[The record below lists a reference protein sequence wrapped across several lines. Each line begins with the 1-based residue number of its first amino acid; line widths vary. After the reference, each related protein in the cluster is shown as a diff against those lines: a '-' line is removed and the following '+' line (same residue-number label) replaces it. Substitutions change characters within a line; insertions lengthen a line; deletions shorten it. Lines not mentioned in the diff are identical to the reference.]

1 MNIGGPALHVSLLSA
16 GLNQKGYEHLLVA
29 GSESEREGNLAD
41 LATKEGVKIRPLP
54 ALGREI
60 SPPRDIFCLLQLRRI
75 LRDYQPDIVH
85 THTAKAG
92 FIGRMAGLLERV
104 PVLAHT
110 FHGHVLTGYFSLFQE
125 ALFRRLE
132 AWLAART
139 QLLITVSEAVADDLA
154 RLGVASRSRFTIVPL
169 GLALRPFLGVRPH
182 PELKK
187 QLGLRDGSVL
197 VGAVGRLVPVKNLRL
212 LIQAV
217 GLLAPQY
224 PLLNLALIGDGG
236 EREALIASARTLGIE
251 KKVHFLGWRRDLPWI
266 YGGLDVVAL
275 TSVNE
280 GTPVSLIEAIASG
293 RPVVATGV
301 GGVPEVLEHGKLG
314 ILVPSGDAKALAQG
328 LNHAWQNKQ
337 GPVEAD
343 RSRVVEKFA
352 PERLVRDMDSH
363 YREPLALRLPTRL
376 S

>member
-1 MNIGGPALHVSLLSA
+1 M
-16 GLNQKGYEHLLVA
+16 
-29 GSESEREGNLAD
+29 
-41 LATKEGVKIRPLP
+41 
-54 ALGREI
+54 
-60 SPPRDIFCLLQLRRI
+60 
-75 LRDYQPDIVH
+75 
-85 THTAKAG
+85 
-92 FIGRMAGLLERV
+92 
-104 PVLAHT
+104 
-110 FHGHVLTGYFSLFQE
+110 
-125 ALFRRLE
+125 
-132 AWLAART
+132 
-139 QLLITVSEAVADDLA
+139 
-154 RLGVASRSRFTIVPL
+154 
-169 GLALRPFLGVRPH
+169 
-182 PELKK
+182 
-187 QLGLRDGSVL
+187 
-197 VGAVGRLVPVKNLRL
+197 
-212 LIQAV
+212 
-217 GLLAPQY
+217 
-224 PLLNLALIGDGG
+224 
-236 EREALIASARTLGIE
+236 
-251 KKVHFLGWRRDLPWI
+251 HFLGWRRDLPWI